1 MKKSKPTK
9 ASGKVAVAKKLS
21 VKSAVKAAAKP
32 EVKTSVKTAAKSGVK
47 SQAKAAVKP
56 QTKVPAV
63 KPSAQK
69 VTASKTTGVK
79 PTSAK
84 TSVKAGAKAVTKPA
98 AAVAK
103 PSSKAP
109 ANQAAVSTKPAKS
122 LEPSSN
128 KPGKNAVKGALSKAA
143 AADGTSS
150 QVAAKAATK
159 PSAKPAAKV
168 EARVE
173 PRVVIPEEPDT
184 AEDVVLTDADGRR
197 YCRTKDCDR
206 LAEVDNY
213 CRYHYILL
221 WKNIQI
227 RRNIL
232 QEGKL
237 GRYIEEL
244 TARYPD
250 KFLEILKKDLRSE
263 KDFLAAIQ
271 ELEID
276 ESAVEAEFD
285 DEESQADL
293 FEIQRVSDSGNAGD
307 RSDSDDRF

>member
-1 MKKSKPTK
+1 MKK
-9 ASGKVAVAKKLS
+9 
-21 VKSAVKAAAKP
+21 
-32 EVKTSVKTAAKSGVK
+32 
-47 SQAKAAVKP
+47 
-56 QTKVPAV
+56 
-63 KPSAQK
+63 
-69 VTASKTTGVK
+69 
-79 PTSAK
+79 
-84 TSVKAGAKAVTKPA
+84 
-98 AAVAK
+98 
-103 PSSKAP
+103 
-109 ANQAAVSTKPAKS
+109 TKPAKAAK
-122 LEPSSN
+122 PSKSQPA
-128 KPGKNAVKGALSKAA
+128 KPSPKAA
-143 AADGTSS
+143 AAKSS
-150 QVAAKAATK
+150 VK
-159 PSAKPAAKV
+159 PPVKSAKPAAKAKPVAKVSAVKAKASAVKGSPAKVKKAAPAKPVGKALKASAPVKAPVAKVSSPKGSKVPVAPVKTTAKDPVVKDVAPAKAVAVKEAKKVKKEAAPKAEVKV
-168 EARVE
+168 EMRPIVA
-173 PRVVIPEEPDT
+173 EEPDT

>member
-1 MKKSKPTK
+1 MKKTKPTK
-9 ASGKVAVAKKLS
+9 AAKAASKPAKTFAKAAPAKAKGAKAAASKAAPKAKASAKKPVKAVGKAPKAAKPAPKASKAKAPAKASPKTSLKASATAKASAAKATKSVTKVSAKAAKPVVAKATKAPA
-21 VKSAVKAAAKP
+21 KETAPKETPVKAA
-32 EVKTSVKTAAKSGVK
+32 
-47 SQAKAAVKP
+47 
-56 QTKVPAV
+56 
-63 KPSAQK
+63 
-69 VTASKTTGVK
+69 
-79 PTSAK
+79 
-84 TSVKAGAKAVTKPA
+84 
-98 AAVAK
+98 
-103 PSSKAP
+103 KAP
-109 ANQAAVSTKPAKS
+109 KKETAPKVDLKP
-122 LEPSSN
+122 
-128 KPGKNAVKGALSKAA
+128 VY
-143 AADGTSS
+143 
-150 QVAAKAATK
+150 
-159 PSAKPAAKV
+159 
-168 EARVE
+168 
-173 PRVVIPEEPDT
+173 IPEEPDV
-184 AEDVVLTDADGRR
+184 AEEVILTDAEGRR

-285 DEESQADL
+285 DEESQSDI
-293 FEIQRVSDSGNAGD
+293 FEIQRVSEAGNSGD

>member
-1 MKKSKPTK
+1 MKKTKTKATK
-9 ASGKVAVAKKLS
+9 ASKTTGAAKAAPK
-21 VKSAVKAAAKP
+21 KAVKAAAKP
-32 EVKTSVKTAAKSGVK
+32 ASKSSKPAPAKKAAKPAIKIVK
-47 SQAKAAVKP
+47 SAPKATAKPVK
-56 QTKVPAV
+56 
-63 KPSAQK
+63 
-69 VTASKTTGVK
+69 
-79 PTSAK
+79 
-84 TSVKAGAKAVTKPA
+84 
-98 AAVAK
+98 AVAK
-103 PSSKAP
+103 PASKAKAP
-109 ANQAAVSTKPAKS
+109 AKLTEKLADKAVAKPLVAKASGKAMAKPAVGKAAAPVAKVSTKAA
-122 LEPSSN
+122 
-128 KPGKNAVKGALSKAA
+128 AVKAP
-143 AADGTSS
+143 
-150 QVAAKAATK
+150 V
-159 PSAKPAAKV
+159 KV
-168 EARVE
+168 VE
-173 PRVVIPEEPDT
+173 PRVVVPEEPDT

-293 FEIQRVSDSGNAGD
+293 FEIQRVSDAGNAGD

>member
-1 MKKSKPTK
+1 MKKVTASKSKASKPAAK
-9 ASGKVAVAKKLS
+9 AKPAAKKPVKAAKAAAKPLKAAKVAAKP
-21 VKSAVKAAAKP
+21 VKAAAKAAP
-32 EVKTSVKTAAKSGVK
+32 VAKTAAKLAGK
-47 SQAKAAVKP
+47 APAKAAP
-56 QTKVPAV
+56 KVPA
-63 KPSAQK
+63 KALGKAAP
-69 VTASKTTGVK
+69 VTA
-79 PTSAK
+79 PAK
-84 TSVKAGAKAVTKPA
+84 AAKGAKAPVEKSLDKSLEKA
-98 AAVAK
+98 AKVAKSPVEKSPDKAPAVAK
-103 PSSKAP
+103 EPKPAKVAKAP
-109 ANQAAVSTKPAKS
+109 AKAP
-122 LEPSSN
+122 EP
-128 KPGKNAVKGALSKAA
+128 
-143 AADGTSS
+143 
-150 QVAAKAATK
+150 
-159 PSAKPAAKV
+159 KV
-168 EARVE
+168 EVRS
-173 PRVVIPEEPDT
+173 IPEEPDT

-237 GRYIEEL
+237 GRYVEEL

-285 DEESQADL
+285 DEEAQSDL
-293 FEIQRVSDSGNAGD
+293 FEIQRVSDAGNAGD

>member
-1 MKKSKPTK
+1 MKKANAP
-9 ASGKVAVAKKLS
+9 
-21 VKSAVKAAAKP
+21 KSKAAAKP
-32 EVKTSVKTAAKSGVK
+32 AVKA
-47 SQAKAAVKP
+47 AKAAVKP
-56 QTKVPAV
+56 A
-63 KPSAQK
+63 
-69 VTASKTTGVK
+69 
-79 PTSAK
+79 AK
-84 TSVKAGAKAVTKPA
+84 T
-98 AAVAK
+98 AK
-103 PSSKAP
+103 P
-109 ANQAAVSTKPAKS
+109 
-122 LEPSSN
+122 
-128 KPGKNAVKGALSKAA
+128 KAA
-143 AADGTSS
+143 AK
-150 QVAAKAATK
+150 VA
-159 PSAKPAAKV
+159 AKPAAKPAAAKAVAKAMVKPVAKVVAKVAKGAAKVATKAAVPLKPVAKAVGKAVKAAPPAPPVKAAKVAV
-168 EARVE
+168 EKPAKVAKPVVE
-173 PRVVIPEEPDT
+173 KAAKVAKAPAKAPEPKIEVRSVPEEPDT
-184 AEDVVLTDADGRR
+184 AEDVVLTDADGNRF
-197 YCRTKDCDR
+197 CRTKDCDR

-237 GRYIEEL
+237 GRYVEEL

-285 DEESQADL
+285 DEEAQSDL
-293 FEIQRVSDSGNAGD
+293 FEIQRVSDAGNAGD

>member
-1 MKKSKPTK
+1 MKKTKPTKAAKTASKPTK
-9 ASGKVAVAKKLS
+9 PAKTAAPAKAKAPAKAAKAAAPAKPAKAAKPVAPAKTAKAPAKP
-21 VKSAVKAAAKP
+21 VKAVKAAAPAKP
-32 EVKTSVKTAAKSGVK
+32 
-47 SQAKAAVKP
+47 
-56 QTKVPAV
+56 
-63 KPSAQK
+63 
-69 VTASKTTGVK
+69 
-79 PTSAK
+79 
-84 TSVKAGAKAVTKPA
+84 VKA
-98 AAVAK
+98 
-103 PSSKAP
+103 
-109 ANQAAVSTKPAKS
+109 
-122 LEPSSN
+122 
-128 KPGKNAVKGALSKAA
+128 
-143 AADGTSS
+143 
-150 QVAAKAATK
+150 
-159 PSAKPAAKV
+159 AKPAAPAKAPAPAKVPAKVAKSSSKETSAKETIKDTTKDVVAKAPKKEVAPKV
-168 EARVE
+168 EAKPVY
-173 PRVVIPEEPDT
+173 IPEEPDV
-184 AEDVVLTDADGRR
+184 AEEVVLTDADGRR

-221 WKNIQI
+221 WKNIQV

-285 DEESQADL
+285 DEESQSDL
-293 FEIQRVSDSGNAGD
+293 FEIQRVSDAGNSGD

>member
-1 MKKSKPTK
+1 MKKANPSKSKIAK
-9 ASGKVAVAKKLS
+9 AAPKTPAKVAVKTAPKPGAKT
-21 VKSAVKAAAKP
+21 AKP
-32 EVKTSVKTAAKSGVK
+32 KVV
-47 SQAKAAVKP
+47 AKA
-56 QTKVPAV
+56 
-63 KPSAQK
+63 
-69 VTASKTTGVK
+69 
-79 PTSAK
+79 
-84 TSVKAGAKAVTKPA
+84 
-98 AAVAK
+98 
-103 PSSKAP
+103 
-109 ANQAAVSTKPAKS
+109 
-122 LEPSSN
+122 
-128 KPGKNAVKGALSKAA
+128 
-143 AADGTSS
+143 
-150 QVAAKAATK
+150 
-159 PSAKPAAKV
+159 AKPAAKV
-168 EARVE
+168 AKPAAKAVAKAAKPVAKAVAKVTKTVPKIAAKVAVKVVAAVKPLAKAVGNAVKVAPVAPPAKAGKAAKAPAVE
-173 PRVVIPEEPDT
+173 KTAKALKPMVEKPAKVAKAPPKAFEPKVEVRSVPEEPDT
-184 AEDVVLTDADGRR
+184 AEDVVLTDADGNRF
-197 YCRTKDCDR
+197 CRTKDCDR

-237 GRYIEEL
+237 GRYVEEL

-285 DEESQADL
+285 DEEAQSDL
-293 FEIQRVSDSGNAGD
+293 FEIQRVSDAGSAGD

>member
-1 MKKSKPTK
+1 MKKAQNSSKASKAKSKPAAKPAAKAAK
-9 ASGKVAVAKKLS
+9 ASGKVNAKPLNSKATP
-21 VKSAVKAAAKP
+21 KATPKAA
-32 EVKTSVKTAAKSGVK
+32 
-47 SQAKAAVKP
+47 AKAAVKP
-56 QTKVPAV
+56 AAKTAKAAKPQAKPQAKPVKALGKPGAKVAAKPVAKAAKPTKVANGAVPAAPL
-63 KPSAQK
+63 KGAK
-69 VTASKTTGVK
+69 VTAPVEKA
-79 PTSAK
+79 AK
-84 TSVKAGAKAVTKPA
+84 VP
-98 AAVAK
+98 
-103 PSSKAP
+103 KAP
-109 ANQAAVSTKPAKS
+109 S
-122 LEPSSN
+122 
-128 KPGKNAVKGALSKAA
+128 
-143 AADGTSS
+143 
-150 QVAAKAATK
+150 AAKAAPGK
-159 PSAKPAAKV
+159 AGSAALAKPVKV
-168 EARVE
+168 E
-173 PRVVIPEEPDT
+173 PKISIPEEPDT
-184 AEDVVLTDADGRR
+184 AEDIVLTDADGRR
-197 YCRTKDCDR
+197 FCRTKDCDR

-237 GRYIEEL
+237 GRYVEEL

-285 DEESQADL
+285 DEEAQSDL
-293 FEIQRVSDSGNAGD
+293 FEIQRVSDAGNAGD

>member
-1 MKKSKPTK
+1 MKKTKPKATK
-9 ASGKVAVAKKLS
+9 ASKTT
-21 VKSAVKAAAKP
+21 SAVKAAPKKA
-32 EVKTSVKTAAKSGVK
+32 V
-47 SQAKAAVKP
+47 KAA
-56 QTKVPAV
+56 
-63 KPSAQK
+63 S
-69 VTASKTTGVK
+69 
-79 PTSAK
+79 
-84 TSVKAGAKAVTKPA
+84 KPA
-98 AAVAK
+98 AKVAK
-103 PSSKAP
+103 P
-109 ANQAAVSTKPAKS
+109 
-122 LEPSSN
+122 
-128 KPGKNAVKGALSKAA
+128 ALKKAA
-143 AADGTSS
+143 
-150 QVAAKAATK
+150 K
-159 PSAKPAAKV
+159 PVLKGAKPAAKPASKVDVKAKAGAKPVKTV
-168 EARVE
+168 EKVALKPMATKAAGKAVDKTLSKSPEKPMPKAAVAKATPLAPKASAKTAAAKPAVKPPAKVVE
-173 PRVVIPEEPDT
+173 PRVVVPEEPDT

-206 LAEVDNY
+206 LSEVDNY

>member
-1 MKKSKPTK
+1 MI
-9 ASGKVAVAKKLS
+9 V
-21 VKSAVKAAAKP
+21 
-32 EVKTSVKTAAKSGVK
+32 
-47 SQAKAAVKP
+47 
-56 QTKVPAV
+56 
-63 KPSAQK
+63 
-69 VTASKTTGVK
+69 
-79 PTSAK
+79 
-84 TSVKAGAKAVTKPA
+84 
-98 AAVAK
+98 
-103 PSSKAP
+103 
-109 ANQAAVSTKPAKS
+109 
-122 LEPSSN
+122 
-128 KPGKNAVKGALSKAA
+128 
-143 AADGTSS
+143 
-150 QVAAKAATK
+150 
-159 PSAKPAAKV
+159 
-168 EARVE
+168 
-173 PRVVIPEEPDT
+173 PEEPDT

-293 FEIQRVSDSGNAGD
+293 FEIQRVSDAGSSGD